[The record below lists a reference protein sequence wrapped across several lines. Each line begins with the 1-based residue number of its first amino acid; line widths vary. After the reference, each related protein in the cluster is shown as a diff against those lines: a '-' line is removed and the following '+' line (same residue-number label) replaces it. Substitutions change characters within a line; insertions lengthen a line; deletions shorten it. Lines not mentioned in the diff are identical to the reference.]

1 MMFIITS
8 RPFNFY
14 DYDVCA
20 RVCVRRVL
28 LLKSDPL
35 WCRFLPSLSTA
46 ICEPIFLSLLFSA
59 YALFFLF
66 GQKKHRRQKTKNIYS
81 YHKNTILNRLF
92 KEDNTKKK
100 RITTQDDDACYY
112 YYYCYDDER
121 DDD

>member
-1 MMFIITS
+1 MM
-8 RPFNFY
+8 
-14 DYDVCA
+14 CA
-20 RVCVRRVL
+20 RAKVCVRVL
-28 LLKSDPL
+28 LLKSDQKL
-35 WCRFLPSLSTA
+35 WVCRFLPCLRLL
-46 ICEPIFLSLLFSA
+46 FLLSLLFSA
-59 YALFFLF
+59 KCSFFSF
-66 GQKKHRRQKTKNIYS
+66 WAKKKHRQKTKNIYS